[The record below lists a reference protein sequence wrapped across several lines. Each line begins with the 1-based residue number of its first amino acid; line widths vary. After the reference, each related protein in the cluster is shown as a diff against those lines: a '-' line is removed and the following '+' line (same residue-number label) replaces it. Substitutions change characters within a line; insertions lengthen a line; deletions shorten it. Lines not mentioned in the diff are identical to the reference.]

1 MSAVGD
7 DQPAGGDL
15 VPKIVTEAS
24 EVGFA
29 WGAQDAV
36 PPEPLDR
43 GRWRVAGVVL
53 KVEEDSVARTA
64 PRRLSKSAA
73 FIAGG
78 HEIFGTGDAPFEQR
92 EGLLVL
98 VSPIQQVFVELG
110 EPVSD
115 VTLAGAKSVDA
126 EDHSRH

>member
-15 VPKIVTEAS
+15 VPKIVAEATE
-24 EVGFA
+24 VVFA
-29 WGAQDAV
+29 WGSQD

-53 KVEEDSVARTA
+53 KMEENLIASAT
-64 PRRLSKSAA
+64 PGRLSKSGA

-98 VSPIQQVFVELG
+98 VSPIQQVLVELG

-115 VTLAGAKSVDA
+115 VTLAGAESVDA

>member
-1 MSAVGD
+1 MSAVSD

-15 VPKIVTEAS
+15 VPKIVTKAS

-36 PPEPLDR
+36 PPEPLDHGQR
-43 GRWRVAGVVL
+43 RVAGVVL
-53 KVEEDSVARTA
+53 KMEENLVASAA
-64 PRRLSKSAA
+64 PGRLSKSVA

-78 HEIFGTGDAPFEQR
+78 HEIIGTGDAPFEQR

-98 VSPIQQVFVELG
+98 VSPIQ
-110 EPVSD
+110 
-115 VTLAGAKSVDA
+115 
-126 EDHSRH
+126 